1 MIYAI
6 KNKDGS
12 LKGVTS
18 LPQYS
23 NNVLIPVASDFF
35 SEYPQ
40 DCWIINDD
48 DEVVLKEDAE
58 AIKQAFLDNLNPPE
72 EVIEPAEEVIEPAE

>member
-1 MIYAI
+1 MIYVI
-6 KNKDGS
+6 KNEDGS
-12 LKGVTS
+12 VKGVTS
-18 LPQYS
+18 FPQYS

-48 DEVVLKEDAE
+48 NEVVLKEDAE
-58 AIKQAFLDNLNPPE
+58 AIKQAFLDSLNPPE
-72 EVIEPAEEVIEPAE
+72 PVVDEAIPE

>member
-1 MIYAI
+1 MIYVI
-6 KNKDGS
+6 KNKDGTV
-12 LKGVTS
+12 KGVTS

-48 DEVVLKEDAE
+48 NEVVLKEDAE
-58 AIKQAFLDNLNPPE
+58 DIKQAFLDSLNPPE
-72 EVIEPAEEVIEPAE
+72 PVVDEAIPE